1 MVKDELKERSL
12 GPLRSCDWEMGRRPG
27 GEDENEIRR
36 VLVEEKEGR
45 EKEKKEDP
53 P

>member
-1 MVKDELKERSL
+1 MRDELKERSL
-12 GPLRSCDWEMGRRPG
+12 SQWRLYDWEMGRRPG